1 MNEEIFD
8 KYIMGQMAPDERAE
22 FEKELAQDEELH
34 KEFSLH
40 KKVELAIRLKAA
52 KESLQK
58 LERQIQA
65 HERRRRVFA
74 LRLSAFAV
82 AACLLGGLFVHFDN
96 VNDCRTIGHN
106 LIVNTDMIRGG
117 DNIIQDVALA
127 INETR
132 YAAALELIAEGEL
145 REFVCDEESSEAR
158 EYARQ
163 IYDIDQQNL
172 QWYKAITYMRMGKW
186 IKAKRILKDISASD
200 GIYKLEA
207 QRALALM

>member
-34 KEFSLH
+34 KGFSLH
-40 KKVELAIRLKAA
+40 KEVELAIRLKAA

-65 HERRRRVFA
+65 RERRRRVFA

-82 AACLLGGLFVHFDN
+82 AACLLGGLFVHFDT